1 VEFAIDGKDETAWG
15 TDAGPGLRNRARQ
28 AVFVLERAI
37 GFEGGAI
44 VHVYLK
50 QNHGGWNS
58 DDNQNCNLGR
68 FRLSAAES
76 EAEADPRPRDES
88 EWFSVWRLT
97 EPGFREVNEEIA
109 ALWARH
115 PEPSS
120 QLILRQMEK
129 ERPTHVLAR
138 GDFLKPGK
146 QVEPGTPAFLNPW
159 PENAPRNRLGLARWL
174 TSRDAPTTAR
184 SLVNR
189 VWAQYFGRGL
199 VETLEDLGQQSEPPT
214 HPQLLDWL
222 AVEFM
227 EAGWSL
233 KKLHRL
239 IVTSAVYRQSSRV
252 TPEGLERDPG
262 NKLLSRGPRFRVD
275 AETVRDIALAA
286 SGLLNPQ
293 VGGPSVFPSAPEF
306 LFVPP
311 ASYGPKNWPESK
323 DRDRHRRALYTF
335 RYRSVPYP
343 ALQNFDAPNGDMS
356 CVRRPRSNTPLQALT
371 TLNEPLFF
379 EAAQALGQRVLE
391 EGGTTDASRISYA
404 FRLCTGR
411 TAGTDE
417 IEEVRK
423 FLDRQ
428 RRQNP
433 ALAWTAVARV
443 LLNLDETITKE

>member
-1 VEFAIDGKDETAWG
+1 
-15 TDAGPGLRNRARQ
+15 LRNRARQ